1 MIQPGTAVWF
11 ARHELRL
18 AWRDWVAMMTAGKA
32 ARRRRV
38 ALGIAAFVIGMHAVA
53 YFVVGGF
60 ATAVIDK
67 HFLIGV
73 SATVLL
79 SWLLMVSQAME
90 SITRAFYTRA
100 DLDLI
105 LASPVA
111 AQRLFAVRIATVAL
125 AVAAMALPLAGP
137 FINMLAFRGG
147 WHWLGAYGVI
157 LAMGAAATA
166 VAVALTVALFRII
179 GPKRT
184 RLTAQVL
191 AAIIGAAFVIGLQVA
206 AILSYGTL
214 SRADVLQSQTLEA
227 LAPDLTSAFW
237 WPARAVLG
245 DLPALAAVLTASVV
259 LLAAVIALVAPRFGD
274 YAIAA
279 SGAGAS
285 PAARPRRAT
294 SFRVASPRAALRR
307 KEWLLLRRDPW
318 LASQT
323 LMQML
328 YLLPPAILLWRTFEA
343 GGGALNLLVPVLVM
357 AAGQLAGGLAWL
369 TISGEDAPD
378 LVATAPIPQRY
389 VLRAKIEAVIAIIAV
404 DLRAAGRGHRRR
416 LALARGDH
424 RRRHRHRGR
433 VRHRDPA
440 LVPHPGEAQPI
451 PPPPGV
457 LARRHLRRSFFL
469 HRLGRHRRGR
479 RCEFVARHPARPDR
493 ARRRRRHAPAG
504 AAAIVTNPPPHA
516 VRGRG
521 TMRSMVEGARGAEA
535 GREADAPPTALRAI
549 PPPRFAGRDVRYRNA
564 TSKMTISLTC
574 STAPSTSP
582 VWPPICRVA
591 SQHSSDTTIAST
603 TKATSA
609 CASPRQNSSA
619 KNPSAAAIATLM
631 PEGAPA
637 ANASPSLRAAGKRN
651 ITNGSTARAPTCA
664 AISAGATSAISVR
677 LAIASARMS
686 SERISAHTP

>member
-11 ARHELRL
+11 ARHESRL
-18 AWRDWVAMMTAGKA
+18 AWRDWVAMMTAGKV

-60 ATAVIDK
+60 AAAVIDK
-67 HFLIGV
+67 HFLIAV
-73 SATVLL
+73 SATILL

-227 LAPDLTSAFW
+227 LAPDLTSVLW

-245 DLPALAAVLTASVV
+245 DIPALAAVLTASVV
-259 LLAAVIALVAPRFGD
+259 LLAAVIALVVPRFGD

-285 PAARPRRAT
+285 PAARTRRAT

-343 GGGALNLLVPVLVM
+343 GGGALNLLVPVLVDGGGPARRRPRLAHHLGRRRARSCCHRADP
-357 AAGQLAGGLAWL
+357 AA
-369 TISGEDAPD
+369 
-378 LVATAPIPQRY
+378 
-389 VLRAKIEAVIAIIAV
+389 
-404 DLRAAGRGHRRR
+404 LRAARQDRSRDRDHRRDLCAAGRRHRHR

-451 PPPPGV
+451 PPPPGL
-457 LARRHLRRSFFL
+457 LARRHLRRGFFL
-469 HRLGRHRRGR
+469 DRLGRHRRRR
-479 RCEFVARHPARPDR
+479 RCEFW
-493 ARRRRRHAPAG
+493 
-504 AAAIVTNPPPHA
+504 
-516 VRGRG
+516 
-521 TMRSMVEGARGAEA
+521 
-535 GREADAPPTALRAI
+535 LAI
-549 PPPRFAGRDVRYRNA
+549 PPGLIA
-564 TSKMTISLTC
+564 LTVVVG
-574 STAPSTSP
+574 TRLLA
-582 VWPPICRVA
+582 
-591 SQHSSDTTIAST
+591 
-603 TKATSA
+603 
-609 CASPRQNSSA
+609 PRQ
-619 KNPSAAAIATLM
+619 
-631 PEGAPA
+631 
-637 ANASPSLRAAGKRN
+637 AN
-651 ITNGSTARAPTCA
+651 
-664 AISAGATSAISVR
+664 
-677 LAIASARMS
+677 
-686 SERISAHTP
+686 

>member
-11 ARHELRL
+11 ARHESRL
-18 AWRDWVAMMTAGKA
+18 AWRDWVPMMTAGKA

-125 AVAAMALPLAGP
+125 AVATAVAVVLTVALA
-137 FINMLAFRGG
+137 
-147 WHWLGAYGVI
+147 V
-157 LAMGAAATA
+157 ATA

-214 SRADVLQSQTLEA
+214 SRADVLQSQTLEG
-227 LAPDLTSAFW
+227 LAPDLSSAFW

-245 DLPALAAVLTASVV
+245 DIAALAAVLTASVV

-285 PAARPRRAT
+285 PGARPRRAT

-307 KEWLLLRRDPW
+307 KEWLLLRRDPS
-318 LASQT
+318 LAH
-323 LMQML
+323 
-328 YLLPPAILLWRTFEA
+328 
-343 GGGALNLLVPVLVM
+343 V
-357 AAGQLAGGLAWL
+357 
-369 TISGEDAPD
+369 
-378 LVATAPIPQRY
+378 
-389 VLRAKIEAVIAIIAV
+389 
-404 DLRAAGRGHRRR
+404 
-416 LALARGDH
+416 
-424 RRRHRHRGR
+424 
-433 VRHRDPA
+433 
-440 LVPHPGEAQPI
+440 
-451 PPPPGV
+451 
-457 LARRHLRRSFFL
+457 
-469 HRLGRHRRGR
+469 
-479 RCEFVARHPARPDR
+479 
-493 ARRRRRHAPAG
+493 
-504 AAAIVTNPPPHA
+504 
-516 VRGRG
+516 
-521 TMRSMVEGARGAEA
+521 
-535 GREADAPPTALRAI
+535 
-549 PPPRFAGRDVRYRNA
+549 
-564 TSKMTISLTC
+564 
-574 STAPSTSP
+574 
-582 VWPPICRVA
+582 
-591 SQHSSDTTIAST
+591 
-603 TKATSA
+603 
-609 CASPRQNSSA
+609 
-619 KNPSAAAIATLM
+619 
-631 PEGAPA
+631 
-637 ANASPSLRAAGKRN
+637 
-651 ITNGSTARAPTCA
+651 
-664 AISAGATSAISVR
+664 
-677 LAIASARMS
+677 
-686 SERISAHTP
+686 